1 MFEHLVEKKNLP
13 GYQCRAGSLTIRRLF
28 IQATGQVSISGE
40 GMRLIPAQVL
50 GCDSAAERRVFG
62 YLAEVGFSAYDV
74 ALHSLNI
81 GHHEYKRWG
90 EADFFIIGKRGILLL
105 EVKGGRVACKDGIWE
120 FTNRQNETNRK
131 KEGPAEQAKSA
142 YFSLEKNYLNPKF
155 YKELKGVPRG
165 WAVVFT
171 DIPRLASD
179 GSTLLPEHPDEITA
193 YEDDCKG
200 HNSFKKF
207 LSRAYDHWAS
217 KQRNP
222 VELSPALAN
231 AISDSLRPN
240 FERVPSL
247 NSQLRDME
255 QRLYQFTEEQYEK
268 LDAIAENERILVA
281 GGAGTGKTFVAAACA
296 RYEEAGGRS
305 VLFLTRS
312 NYLASFLGNQGLPK
326 GVTIATIDEIPKF
339 REEGKAWDVLVV
351 DEGQD
356 LCSLECI
363 DLVDGVLVG
372 GWENG
377 RWRWFG
383 DPNYQVSPSFPV
395 EEDCVDYLKS
405 KGVATNLKNNIRNA
419 GKIVE
424 AIKLLAGADV
434 GKPSSK
440 PDSGIVDLQ
449 LVDTEN
455 EILPRAAAAVGKWL
469 NDDDQLPRNSI
480 AMLVPRSDE
489 IDKAIK
495 LLAAKKVRAEALSER
510 ALGGNPRDCVLVA
523 TIEDFKGLER
533 PLVCVAGL
541 GQEDGFASSAYKA
554 ISRANHVLTLVAT
567 RDSVAELTGKAASQN
582 VGQGGN

>member
-1 MFEHLVEKKNLP
+1 MK
-13 GYQCRAGSLTIRRLF
+13 
-28 IQATGQVSISGE
+28 
-40 GMRLIPAQVL
+40 LIPAQIL

-81 GHHEYKRWG
+81 GQHEYKRWG
-90 EADFFIIGKRGILLL
+90 EADFFLIGRRGILLL
-105 EVKGGRVACKDGIWE
+105 EVKGGRIACKDGIWE
-120 FTNRQNETNRK
+120 FTNRKNQTNRK

-142 YFSLEKNYLNPKF
+142 YFSLEKNYLNRRF
-155 YKELKGVPRG
+155 YRELNGVPRG

-171 DIPRLASD
+171 DIPRLASY

-193 YEDDCKG
+193 YDEDCKG

-207 LSRAYDHWAS
+207 LTRAYDHWAS
-217 KQRNP
+217 KQDRP
-222 VELSPALAN
+222 VEISPQLVK

-247 NSQLRDME
+247 NSQLRDVE
-255 QRLYQFTEEQYEK
+255 QKLYQFTGEQYEK
-268 LDAIAENERILVA
+268 LDAISENERILVA

-296 RYEEAGGRS
+296 RYEEAEGRS

-312 NYLASFLGNQGLPK
+312 SYLAGFLSNQGLPD
-326 GVTIATIDEIPKF
+326 GVTVATIDDVPKL
-339 REEGKAWDVLVV
+339 REEGRTWDVLVV

-363 DLVDGVLVG
+363 DQIDGVLAG

-395 EEDCVDYLKS
+395 DQDCLGYLKS
-405 KGVATNLKNNIRNA
+405 NGVATQLKNNIRNA

-424 AIKLLAGADV
+424 AIKVLAGADV

-449 LVDTEN
+449 LVDSES
-455 EILPRAAAAVGKWL
+455 EIFPRAAAAVHKWL
-469 NDDDQLPRNSI
+469 SDDDQLPRNTI
-480 AMLVPRSDE
+480 AVLVPCSDE
-489 IDKAIK
+489 IDKIVE
-495 LLAAKKVRAEALSER
+495 LLSAKNVRSEALSNR
-510 ALGGNPRDCVLVA
+510 ALGGKLRDCVLVA

-533 PLVCVAGL
+533 PLICVAGL
-541 GQEDGFASSAYKA
+541 GQEHGFASSAYKA
-554 ISRANHVLTLVAT
+554 ISRANHALTLVAT
-567 RDSVAELTGKAASQN
+567 RDSVAELTGKVGSQ
-582 VGQGGN
+582 GSGKGG

>member
-1 MFEHLVEKKNLP
+1 
-13 GYQCRAGSLTIRRLF
+13 
-28 IQATGQVSISGE
+28 
-40 GMRLIPAQVL
+40 MRLIPAQIL
-50 GCDSAAERRVFG
+50 GGDSAAERRVFG
-62 YLAEVGFSAYDV
+62 YLAEVGFSGYDI

-90 EADFFIIGKRGILLL
+90 EADFFLIGRRGILLI

-120 FTNRQNETNRK
+120 FTNRMNETNQK
-131 KEGPAEQAKSA
+131 KEGPAGQAKSA

-155 YKELKGVPRG
+155 YRELNGVPRG

-193 YEDDCKG
+193 YEEDCKG

-207 LSRAYDHWAS
+207 LTRAYDHWAS

-222 VELSPALAN
+222 VELSSGLVKS
-231 AISDSLRPN
+231 ISDWLRPN

-247 NSQLRDME
+247 NSQLRDVE
-255 QRLYQFTEEQYEK
+255 QRLYQFTDEQYEK

-296 RYEEAGGRS
+296 RYEDAEGRS
-305 VLFLTRS
+305 VLFVTRS
-312 NYLASFLGNQGLPK
+312 SFLAGFLGNQGLPG
-326 GVTIATIDEIPKF
+326 GVTVATIDHVPKF
-339 REEGKAWDVLVV
+339 ISEGRVWDVLIV

-363 DLVDGVLVG
+363 DSLDRVLVG

-395 EEDCVDYLKS
+395 DQDCLNYLKS
-405 KGVATNLKNNIRNA
+405 NGVATNLKNNIRNA

-449 LVDTEN
+449 LVDADS
-455 EILPRAAAAVGKWL
+455 EILPRACAAVRKWL
-469 NDDDQLPRNSI
+469 SDDDQLPRNAI
-480 AMLVPRSDE
+480 AMLVPSNDQIE
-489 IDKAIK
+489 KAVA
-495 LLAAKKVRAEALSER
+495 LLAAKNVRSEALSTR
-510 ALGGNPRDCVLVA
+510 ALGGKPRDCVLVA

-541 GQEDGFASSAYKA
+541 GHEHGFASSAYKA
-554 ISRANHVLTLVAT
+554 ISRANHALTLVAT
-567 RDSVAELTGKAASQN
+567 RDSVAELTGKTALQSS
-582 VGQGGN
+582 VKGGN

>member
-1 MFEHLVEKKNLP
+1 
-13 GYQCRAGSLTIRRLF
+13 
-28 IQATGQVSISGE
+28 
-40 GMRLIPAQVL
+40 MRLIPAQIL

-62 YLAEVGFSAYDV
+62 FLSEVGFSSYDI

-81 GHHEYKRWG
+81 GHHDYKRWG
-90 EADFFIIGKRGILLL
+90 EADFFLIGRRGILLL

-120 FTNRQNETNRK
+120 FTNRYNETNRK

-142 YFSLEKNYLNPKF
+142 YFSLENNYLNPKF
-155 YKELKGVPRG
+155 YRELHGVARG
-165 WAVVFT
+165 WAVAFT
-171 DIPRLASD
+171 DIPRLAND
-179 GSTLLPEHPDEITA
+179 ASTQLPEHPDEITA
-193 YEDDCKG
+193 YEEDCKG

-207 LSRAYDHWAS
+207 LARAYDHWAS

-222 VELSPALAN
+222 VELTPQLVK

-240 FERVPSL
+240 FERIPSL
-247 NSQLRDME
+247 NSQLRDVE
-255 QRLYQFTEEQYEK
+255 QRLYRFTDEQYEK
-268 LDAIAENERILVA
+268 LDAIAENERILVT

-296 RYEEAGGRS
+296 RYEAAEGRS

-312 NYLASFLGNQGLPK
+312 SYLAGFLTNQGFPK
-326 GVTIATIDEIPKF
+326 GVTVATIDEVL
-339 REEGKAWDVLVV
+339 RLRDAGQTWDVLVV

-363 DLVDGVLVG
+363 DLVDGVLTG
-372 GWENG
+372 GWEGG

-383 DPNYQVSPSFPV
+383 DPNYQVSSSFPV
-395 EEDCVDYLKS
+395 DKDCLDYLKS
-405 KGVATNLKNNIRNA
+405 KGVVTNLKNNIRNA

-449 LVDTEN
+449 LADTESG
-455 EILPRAAAAVGKWL
+455 ILPLAAAAVRKWL
-469 NDDDQLPRNSI
+469 SEDDQLPRNSI
-480 AMLVPRSDE
+480 AMLVPCSTE
-489 IDKAIK
+489 IGKAVA
-495 LLAAKKVRAEALSER
+495 LLASKNVRSEALSKR
-510 ALGGNPRDCVLVA
+510 ALTGNPRDCVLVA

-541 GQEDGFASSAYKA
+541 GQEHGLASSAYKA
-554 ISRANHVLTLVAT
+554 ISRANHGLTLVAT
-567 RDSVAELTGKAASQN
+567 RDSISKLTGSAASQ
-582 VGQGGN
+582 GGAKGKI

>member
-1 MFEHLVEKKNLP
+1 M
-13 GYQCRAGSLTIRRLF
+13 
-28 IQATGQVSISGE
+28 
-40 GMRLIPAQVL
+40 
-50 GCDSAAERRVFG
+50 FG

-81 GHHEYKRWG
+81 AHHEYKRWG
-90 EADFFIIGKRGILLL
+90 EADFFLIGRRGILLL
-105 EVKGGRVACKDGIWE
+105 EVKGGRVACRDGIWE
-120 FTNRQNETNRK
+120 FTNRKNETKRK

-155 YKELKGVPRG
+155 YRELNGVPRG

-171 DIPRLASD
+171 DIPRLANN

-193 YEDDCKG
+193 YEEDCKG

-207 LSRAYDHWAS
+207 LVRAYDHWAS

-222 VELSPALAN
+222 VELSPQVVK
-231 AISDSLRPN
+231 AISNSLRPN

-247 NSQLRDME
+247 NTQLRDVE
-255 QRLYQFTEEQYEK
+255 QKLYQFTGEQYEK
-268 LDAIAENERILVA
+268 LDAISENERILVA

-296 RYEEAGGRS
+296 RYEEAEGRS

-312 NYLASFLGNQGLPK
+312 SFLASFLGNQGLPD
-326 GVTIATIDEIPKF
+326 GVTVATIDDVPKF
-339 REEGKAWDVLVV
+339 FEEGRTWDVLVV

-363 DLVDGVLVG
+363 DQIDGVLAG

-395 EEDCVDYLKS
+395 DHDCLDYLKS
-405 KGVATNLKNNIRNA
+405 KGVATQLKNNIRNA

-424 AIKLLAGADV
+424 AIKVLAGADV
-434 GKPSSK
+434 GRPSSK

-449 LVDTEN
+449 LVDAES
-455 EILPRAAAAVGKWL
+455 EILPRAAAAVRKWL
-469 NDDDQLPRNSI
+469 SDDDQLPRNSI
-480 AMLVPRSDE
+480 AMLVPSSDE
-489 IDKAIK
+489 IDKAVEF
-495 LLAAKKVRAEALSER
+495 LSAKHVRSEALSKR
-510 ALGGNPRDCVLVA
+510 ALGGKPRDCVLVA

-541 GQEDGFASSAYKA
+541 RQEHGLASSAYKA
-554 ISRANHVLTLVAT
+554 ISRANHAVTLVAT
-567 RDSVAELTGKAASQN
+567 RDSVAELTGKVAPQDE
-582 VGQGGN
+582 VKWGN

>member
-1 MFEHLVEKKNLP
+1 MKLV
-13 GYQCRAGSLTIRRLF
+13 
-28 IQATGQVSISGE
+28 
-40 GMRLIPAQVL
+40 PAQIL
-50 GCDSAAERRVFG
+50 GCDSAAERKIFG
-62 YLAEVGFSAYDV
+62 YLSEVSLSAYDV

-90 EADFFIIGKRGILLL
+90 EADFFIVGRRGILLL

-120 FTNRQNETNRK
+120 FTNRDGETNRK
-131 KEGPAEQAKSA
+131 KEGPAAQAKSA
-142 YFSLEKNYLNPKF
+142 YFSLENNYLNPKF
-155 YKELKGVPRG
+155 YRELKGVPRG

-171 DIPRLASD
+171 DISRLASD

-200 HNSFKKF
+200 HNSLKKF
-207 LSRAYDHWAS
+207 LARAYDHWAS
-217 KQRNP
+217 KQKNP
-222 VELSPALAN
+222 VELSPALVK

-268 LDAIAENERILVA
+268 LDAIAENDRILVS
-281 GGAGTGKTFVAAACA
+281 GGAGTGKTFVAVACA
-296 RYEEAGGRS
+296 RYEQAAGRS

-312 NYLASFLGNQGLPK
+312 SYLATFLGNQGLPV
-326 GVTIATIDEIPKF
+326 GVTVATIDEVPGF
-339 REEGKAWDVLVV
+339 RAVGKTWDALVV

-363 DLVDGVLVG
+363 DQVEGVLAG
-372 GWENG
+372 GWEKG

-395 EEDCVDYLKS
+395 DEDCIKYLKDR
-405 KGVATNLKNNIRNA
+405 GVATNLKNNVRNA

-440 PDSGIVDLQ
+440 PDGGIFDLH
-449 LVDTEN
+449 LVDRED
-455 EILPRAAAAVGKWL
+455 EILPRAVAAVRKWL
-469 NDDDQLPRNSI
+469 ADDDELPRNAI
-480 AMLVPRSDE
+480 AMLVPSANE
-489 IDKAIK
+489 IDEAVA
-495 LLAAKKVRAEALSER
+495 LLSAKKIRSEALSSR
-510 ALGGNPRDCVLVA
+510 ALGAKPRDCVLVA
-523 TIEDFKGLER
+523 AVEDFKGLER
-533 PLVCVAGL
+533 PLVCVVGL
-541 GQEDGFASSAYKA
+541 GNEHGFASSAYKA
-554 ISRANHVLTLVAT
+554 ISRANHVLALVAT
-567 RDSVAELTGKAASQN
+567 RDAVAELTTKAALQAAERGIN
-582 VGQGGN
+582 

>member
-1 MFEHLVEKKNLP
+1 MKLV
-13 GYQCRAGSLTIRRLF
+13 
-28 IQATGQVSISGE
+28 
-40 GMRLIPAQVL
+40 PAQIL
-50 GCDSAAERRVFG
+50 GCDSAAERKVFG
-62 YLAEVGFSAYDV
+62 FLSEVGLSAYDV

-90 EADFFIIGKRGILLL
+90 EADFFIVGRRGILLL

-120 FTNRQNETNRK
+120 FTNRHGETNRK
-131 KEGPAEQAKSA
+131 KEGPATQAKSA
-142 YFSLEKNYLNPKF
+142 YFSLENNYLNPKF
-155 YKELKGVPRG
+155 YRELKGVPRG

-207 LSRAYDHWAS
+207 LARAYDHWAS
-217 KQRNP
+217 KQKNP
-222 VELSPALAN
+222 VDLSPALVK

-247 NSQLRDME
+247 NSQLRE
-255 QRLYQFTEEQYEK
+255 LETKLYQFTEEQYEK
-268 LDAIAENERILVA
+268 LDAIAENDRILVS
-281 GGAGTGKTFVAAACA
+281 GGAGTGKTFVAVACA

-305 VLFLTRS
+305 VLLLTRS
-312 NYLASFLGNQGLPK
+312 SYLAAFLSNQGLPP
-326 GVTIATIDEIPKF
+326 GVTVATIDEVPKF
-339 REEGKAWDVLVV
+339 REERRTWDVLVV

-363 DLVDGVLVG
+363 DQLDDLVAG
-372 GWENG
+372 GWNTG

-395 EEDCVDYLKS
+395 DHDCIKYLKDR
-405 KGVATNLKNNIRNA
+405 GVATNLKNNVRNA

-424 AIKLLAGADV
+424 AIKLLAGAHV

-440 PDSGIVDLQ
+440 PDGGIVDLQ
-449 LVDTEN
+449 LVDAED
-455 EILPRAAAAVGKWL
+455 EVLPRAVAAVRKWL
-469 NDDDQLPRNSI
+469 ADDDQLPRNSI
-480 AMLVPRSDE
+480 AMLVPTSKEVDT
-489 IDKAIK
+489 ALA
-495 LLAAKKVRAEALSER
+495 LLSAKKIRSEALSNR

-523 TIEDFKGLER
+523 AVEDFKGLER
-533 PLVCVAGL
+533 PLICVAGL
-541 GQEDGFASSAYKA
+541 GNEHGFASSAYKA

-567 RDSVAELTGKAASQN
+567 RDAVAELTAKAASQPADEG
-582 VGQGGN
+582 VS

>member
-1 MFEHLVEKKNLP
+1 MK
-13 GYQCRAGSLTIRRLF
+13 
-28 IQATGQVSISGE
+28 
-40 GMRLIPAQVL
+40 LIPAQFL

-62 YLAEVGFSAYDV
+62 FLTEVGFSAYDV

-90 EADFFIIGKRGILLL
+90 EADFFLIGRRGILLL
-105 EVKGGRVACKDGIWE
+105 EVKGGRVACKDGMWE
-120 FTNRQNETNRK
+120 FTNRNNEMNRK

-142 YFSLEKNYLNPKF
+142 YFSLENNYLNPKF
-155 YKELKGVPRG
+155 YRELRGVPRG

-171 DIPRLASD
+171 DIPRLAKD

-193 YEDDCKG
+193 YEEDCKG

-207 LSRAYDHWAS
+207 LARAYDHWAS
-217 KQRNP
+217 KQKNA
-222 VELSPALAN
+222 VELSPQLVKG
-231 AISDSLRPN
+231 ISDSLRPN

-247 NSQLRDME
+247 NSQLRDMG
-255 QRLYQFTEEQYEK
+255 QRLYQFTDEQYEK
-268 LDAIAENERILVA
+268 LDAISENERILVA

-296 RYEEAGGRS
+296 RYEEAEGRS

-312 NYLASFLGNQGLPK
+312 SYLASFLSNQGLPS
-326 GVTIATIDEIPKF
+326 GVTVATIDEVQGF
-339 REEGKAWDVLVV
+339 RDEGKAWDVLLV

-363 DLVDGVLVG
+363 DLVDGVLAG
-372 GWENG
+372 GWESG

-395 EEDCVDYLKS
+395 DQNCLEYLKS
-405 KGVATNLKNNIRNA
+405 KGVVTNLKNNIRNA

-424 AIKLLAGADV
+424 AIKFLAGADV

-449 LVDTEN
+449 LVEAES
-455 EILPRAAAAVGKWL
+455 EILPRAVAAVRKWL
-469 NDDDQLPRNSI
+469 SDDDKLPRNSI
-480 AMLVPRSDE
+480 AFLVPSSAEIPKAVDLLNSKNVRSE
-489 IDKAIK
+489 
-495 LLAAKKVRAEALSER
+495 VLSKR
-510 ALGGNPRDCVLVA
+510 ALGGKPRDCVLVA
-523 TIEDFKGLER
+523 AIEDFKGLER

-541 GQEDGFASSAYKA
+541 GQEHGFASCAYKG
-554 ISRANHVLTLVAT
+554 ISRANHGLTLVAT
-567 RDSVAELTGKAASQN
+567 REAVAELTGKAANHGASK
-582 VGQGGN
+582 GGD